1 MKNQVVIILD
11 TEAEIP
17 LQIGKVEA
25 NPPSTPEEMIAAITL
40 DYATVAEAVLVL
52 IKELH
57 IRGIQPS
64 SESIQKLVE
73 SIDQEFPGNFEIG

>member
-17 LQIGKVEA
+17 LQIGKMEA
-25 NPPSTPEEMIAAITL
+25 NPPSTPEELIAAITL
-40 DYATVAEAVLVL
+40 DFATVSEAAIVL

-57 IRGIQPS
+57 DRGIQS
-64 SESIQKLVE
+64 SDFSVQKLIE
-73 SIDQEFPGNFEIG
+73 SMAEEFPGAFTIS